1 MGDIDFD
8 ELDKAVN
15 SLMGQNAVQ
24 NEVEQPDTSY
34 ASPAPT
40 PDQQQGP
47 TPAVEAQT
55 SSVDSLETPVTPV
68 AAPAAVRRSSGRFMD
83 VIPSNNRYTSSR
95 PTPTAPARRE
105 AAPIAPDAPAVSV
118 DQPAVPSESF
128 SQNTVDL
135 DQTFD
140 NNFANDTPVDEAA
153 PLSSP
158 FLEGVE
164 IDKRPLGSPTVDSDV
179 LPTAQEADLGVMPD
193 PIDFSQQNTEEAPQD
208 LGGDPWGAESQQ
220 EDVVI
225 QDPVQPEFSP
235 EMLAVEKMSL
245 ETDEVIE
252 SQVSLGDEAQP
263 AVQETEPVVQPA
275 EVAAKET
282 AAPLASGDIAQQYSP
297 SAEAAPEP
305 SAVFDAASET
315 PATLNH
321 PVKKKSGWSV
331 IFWILLMI
339 IVGVGGGVA
348 VWFILVK

>member
-15 SLMGQNAVQ
+15 SLMGQNAVKDK
-24 NEVEQPDTSY
+24 VEQPG
-34 ASPAPT
+34 ASHASTASAPA
-40 PDQQQGP
+40 QQPEP
-47 TPAVEAQT
+47 TPAVEPPT
-55 SSVDSLETPVTPV
+55 SSAASLETPVAPV

-105 AAPIAPDAPAVSV
+105 AAPIAPDAPAVAV
-118 DQPAVPSESF
+118 DQTAIPSESF

-135 DQTFD
+135 DQNFD
-140 NNFANDTPVDEAA
+140 NNFTNDTPVDEAA

-164 IDKRPLGSPTVDSDV
+164 IDKRPLGSPAIDSDV
-179 LPTAQEADLGVMPD
+179 LPTQEVDPGVMPD
-193 PIDFSQQNTEEAPQD
+193 PIDFSQQNTDEVQQD
-208 LGGDPWGAESQQ
+208 LGGDPWGAGPQQ

-235 EMLAVEKMSL
+235 EMLAVEKMSF
-245 ETDEVIE
+245 EKDEVIE

-263 AVQETEPVVQPA
+263 VVQETEPVAQPA

>member
-15 SLMGQNAVQ
+15 SLMGQNAVKD
-24 NEVEQPDTSY
+24 EAEQPDTSY
-34 ASPAPT
+34 ASLAPAPVRQ
-40 PDQQQGP
+40 PEP
-47 TPAVEAQT
+47 TPAVEPPT
-55 SSVDSLETPVTPV
+55 SSAASLETPVAPV

-118 DQPAVPSESF
+118 DQTAIPSESF

-135 DQTFD
+135 DQAFD
-140 NNFANDTPVDEAA
+140 NNFTNDTPVDEAA

-164 IDKRPLGSPTVDSDV
+164 IDKRPLGSPAVDSDV
-179 LPTAQEADLGVMPD
+179 SPAQEADLGVMPD
-193 PIDFSQQNTEEAPQD
+193 PIDFSQQNTDEVAQD
-208 LGGDPWGAESQQ
+208 LGGDPWGAEPQQ
-220 EDVVI
+220 EDVMI
-225 QDPVQPEFSP
+225 QDTVQPEFSP
-235 EMLAVEKMSL
+235 EMLAVEKMSF
-245 ETDEVIE
+245 ETDEIID
-252 SQVSLGDEAQP
+252 SQVSSGDEVQP
-263 AVQETEPVVQPA
+263 AVQEIEPVAQPA

>member
-15 SLMGQNAVQ
+15 SLMGQNAVKD
-24 NEVEQPDTSY
+24 EAEQPDTSY
-34 ASPAPT
+34 ANPASSPVQQSEPAP
-40 PDQQQGP
+40 
-47 TPAVEAQT
+47 AA
-55 SSVDSLETPVTPV
+55 ETPTSPV
-68 AAPAAVRRSSGRFMD
+68 ASSDAPMASAAAPAAIRRSSGRFMD
-83 VIPSNNRYTSSR
+83 VIPSSNRYTPSR

-118 DQPAVPSESF
+118 DQPALPSESF

-140 NNFANDTPVDEAA
+140 NNFTNDTPADEAA

-164 IDKRPLGSPTVDSDV
+164 IDKRPLGSPAVDSDV
-179 LPTAQEADLGVMPD
+179 LPMQEVDPGVMPD
-193 PIDFSQQNTEEAPQD
+193 PIDFSQQNTDEVPQD
-208 LGGDPWGAESQQ
+208 LGGDPWGTEPQQ

-235 EMLAVEKMSL
+235 EMLAVEKMSF
-245 ETDEVIE
+245 ETDEVID
-252 SQVSLGDEAQP
+252 SQVSLGDEVQP
-263 AVQETEPVVQPA
+263 VVQETEPVVQPA

-305 SAVFDAASET
+305 SAVFDAASDM

-348 VWFILVK
+348 VWFFLVK

>member
-1 MGDIDFD
+1 
-8 ELDKAVN
+8 
-15 SLMGQNAVQ
+15 
-24 NEVEQPDTSY
+24 
-34 ASPAPT
+34 
-40 PDQQQGP
+40 
-47 TPAVEAQT
+47 
-55 SSVDSLETPVTPV
+55 
-68 AAPAAVRRSSGRFMD
+68 MD

-105 AAPIAPDAPAVSV
+105 AAPIAPDAPAASV
-118 DQPAVPSESF
+118 DQPAISSESF

-135 DQTFD
+135 DQAFD
-140 NNFANDTPVDEAA
+140 NNFTNDTPVDEAA

-164 IDKRPLGSPTVDSDV
+164 IDKRPLGSPAIDSDV
-179 LPTAQEADLGVMPD
+179 LPMQEADLGVMPD

-252 SQVSLGDEAQP
+252 SQVSSGDEVQP
-263 AVQETEPVVQPA
+263 AVQEIEPVAQPA

>member
-24 NEVEQPDTSY
+24 DEVEQPDTSY
-34 ASPAPT
+34 ASTASAPV
-40 PDQQQGP
+40 QQPEP
-47 TPAVEAQT
+47 TPAVEPPT
-55 SSVDSLETPVTPV
+55 SSAASLETPVAPV

-95 PTPTAPARRE
+95 PAPTAPARRE
-105 AAPIAPDAPAVSV
+105 AAPIAPDAPAVSA

-135 DQTFD
+135 DQDFD
-140 NNFANDTPVDEAA
+140 NNFTDDTPVDEAA

-164 IDKRPLGSPTVDSDV
+164 IDKRPLGSPAVDSDV
-179 LPTAQEADLGVMPD
+179 LPTQEVDPGVMPD
-193 PIDFSQQNTEEAPQD
+193 PIDFSQQNTDEVAQD
-208 LGGDPWGAESQQ
+208 LGGDPWGAEPQQ

-252 SQVSLGDEAQP
+252 SQVSLGDEAQSV
-263 AVQETEPVVQPA
+263 VQETEPAAQPA

-305 SAVFDAASET
+305 SAVFDAASEM

-348 VWFILVK
+348 VWFFLVK

>member
-24 NEVEQPDTSY
+24 EEVEQPG
-34 ASPAPT
+34 ASHASTASAPA
-40 PDQQQGP
+40 QQPEP
-47 TPAVEAQT
+47 TPAVEPPT
-55 SSVDSLETPVTPV
+55 SSAAPLDTPVTPV

-118 DQPAVPSESF
+118 DQTAIPSEDF

-135 DQTFD
+135 DQNFD

-164 IDKRPLGSPTVDSDV
+164 IDKRPLGSPAVDSEV
-179 LPTAQEADLGVMPD
+179 SPAQEADLGVMPD

-235 EMLAVEKMSL
+235 EMLALEKMSL
-245 ETDEVIE
+245 ETDEVID
-252 SQVSLGDEAQP
+252 SQVNSGDEVQP
-263 AVQETEPVVQPA
+263 AVQEIEPVAQPA